1 MSILQS
7 LSADNFITVNRTAAS
22 IVGLDAAVILGE
34 LASEALYWQQ
44 HKEGF
49 DGWFFSTVENLE
61 ARTFLSGHS
70 QRQAIQRLQDQGWIR
85 VEKKGMPAK
94 RYISINE
101 EEIEKSLH
109 DKSLNFLT
117 TRRQKNERQDVQ
129 NFNDNKNIYNEN
141 IKEEKRED
149 IQTPSDSDIRFLDQP
164 ASQEDIKKIID
175 VLLEAYP
182 NMKNKIDKKG
192 LTNLWYAHLGD
203 NNADR
208 IYQAVMN
215 HIASNKFFPSIKE
228 IQEELRR
235 INYIASIPAPS
246 QSSAPQDQERSD
258 DCVDDIL
265 DQFND

>member
-117 TRRQKNERQDVQ
+117 TRRQKNEQQDVK
-129 NFNDNKNIYNEN
+129 NFNDNKNIDNKN
-141 IKEEKRED
+141 LKEEKRED
-149 IQTPSDSDIRFLDQP
+149 IQTPSDQFLDQP

-175 VLLEAYP
+175 LLLEAYP
-182 NMKNKIDKKG
+182 YLKNKIDKKG
-192 LTNLWYAHLGD
+192 LTNLWYAHLGE

-215 HIASNKFFPSIKE
+215 HISSNTFFPSIKE

-235 INYIASIPAPS
+235 INFLSSIPAPS

-258 DCVDDIL
+258 IDEDFL
-265 DQFND
+265 DQFKD

>member
-129 NFNDNKNIYNEN
+129 NFNVNKNINNEN
-141 IKEEKRED
+141 IEEEKRED
-149 IQTPSDSDIRFLDQP
+149 IQTPSDIRFLDQP
-164 ASQEDIKKIID
+164 VSQEDIKKIID
-175 VLLEAYP
+175 LLLEAYP
-182 NMKNKIDKKG
+182 YFKNKIDKG
-192 LTNLWYAHLGD
+192 TLSAIWYVHLGG

-215 HIASNKFFPSIKE
+215 HIASNDFFPSIKE

-246 QSSAPQDQERSD
+246 QSSAPEDQERSD
-258 DCVDDIL
+258 DIDDDFL
-265 DQFND
+265 DQFKD